1 MSDMRRHERD
11 EPHGRTTT
19 AVLYDADCGF
29 CRWSLRKLL
38 AWDRRARLRA
48 VALQSPEAD
57 RLLAD
62 VPAALRMDSW
72 HLVTP
77 SGDVRS
83 AGRAVAPLL
92 ELLPGGR
99 PLGALASVSPPLTD
113 AAYAL
118 VARNR
123 SRLGRLVAGRRA

>member
-1 MSDMRRHERD
+1 MSDVRRHERD
-11 EPHGRTTT
+11 EPHGRAT
-19 AVLYDADCGF
+19 AMVLYDADCGF

-38 AWDRRARLRA
+38 AWDRRGRLRA

-57 RLLAD
+57 RLLAG
-62 VPAALRMDSW
+62 VPAPLRMDSW

-77 SGDVRS
+77 AGDVRS

-99 PLGALASVSPPLTD
+99 PLAALASVSPPLTD